1 MKIKRGNLPI
11 FVVKLSILYP
21 ILSTIARWL
30 VLFYFRRIG
39 TEGNLQ
45 SRRPLGPQ
53 LIAIADK

>member
-1 MKIKRGNLPI
+1 MLLTLLIFIYKLPYSLDNDKS
-11 FVVKLSILYP
+11 FG
-21 ILSTIARWL
+21 
-30 VLFYFRRIG
+30 YFRRIG